1 LYVSRQNP
9 VATLSITVH
18 LGTFPVK
25 KSVNMDELVSALATV
40 GDGTLK
46 MMFENDEKVSFSFGP
61 DQGAEISFGVMRV
74 IDVYDERY
82 LVGHSICDGVFS
94 SLIPKPSNCAYSV
107 VACIPSA
114 SSPPKPRLRYCG
126 IRAARML
133 PFSVSV

>member
-1 LYVSRQNP
+1 M
-9 VATLSITVH
+9 
-18 LGTFPVK
+18 K

-61 DQGAEISFGVMRV
+61 DQGAEISFGLMRV

-94 SLIPKPSNCAYSV
+94 SVIPKPNDVAYSV
-107 VACIPSA
+107 VACIQSA
-114 SSPPKPRLRYCG
+114 SSSQNHAWLLRYPYCQD
-126 IRAARML
+126 
-133 PFSVSV
+133 VSV